1 MIKIIKET
9 ITEIIDKSLDRPLWY
24 SLIIMS
30 ISLCSMII
38 TTGFL
43 YFQFSLLLFTI
54 GVSLSVFFYINKDR
68 KNNNDFYQALE
79 NDETP
84 IINENEY
91 DKTLIGFTHNK
102 NKPLN
107 YDKIWNPQNI
117 DDRPNT

>member
-1 MIKIIKET
+1 MVG
-9 ITEIIDKSLDRPLWY
+9 S
-24 SLIIMS
+24 S
-30 ISLCSMII
+30 
-38 TTGFL
+38 
-43 YFQFSLLLFTI
+43 LFTI

>member
-1 MIKIIKET
+1 MTKIIKET

-68 KNNNDFYQALE
+68 KNNNDFYQVLE

-91 DKTLIGFTHNK
+91 EKTLIGFTHNK